1 MFKKVLDSALPSSL
15 KFDELGTL
23 EIVDSQ
29 LLSTVA
35 AGASKKVNLGNS
47 PCVGDDACVGDS
59 WCILDGFC

>member
-1 MFKKVLDSALPSSL
+1 MFKKVLNSALPSSL

-35 AGASKKVNLGNS
+35 AGVNKTNYGNS
-47 PCVGDDACVGDS
+47 PCMADDACVGDS
-59 WCILDGFC
+59 WCILDGIC